1 MVTKLETPGED
12 NLSTFVD
19 IKPLGIFWEPSGQLL
34 AVIVTAK
41 PGNSGQ
47 NVFSKWHSIIKTQH
61 W

>member
-1 MVTKLETPGED
+1 MVTKLETTDED

-19 IKPLGIFWEPSGQLL
+19 VKTLGIFWEPSGQLP

-41 PGNSGQ
+41 PGNSSQ
-47 NVFSKWHSIIKTQH
+47 NVFSKWHIIIKTQH